1 MGLLFNTEQT
11 TKMLALMNRHFGHKD
26 HGGAIE
32 AWKDRIDDFDPR
44 PNNRK
49 ELIRIAKE
57 YEIHPDPSEDK
68 LGRTKARWHKWLKH
82 LEKKDLSVAVTDPA
96 APTGGWPATHVPHYS
111 PLPNPPP
118 SVGKE
123 LCRQLFNV
131 LIDPN
136 CLEIAFV
143 TLPSTNVSIDRGQ
156 IVQIPNVL
164 NMPDAYTYIVTIRTK
179 RVDEI

>member
-11 TKMLALMNRHFGHKD
+11 IKMVALMNRHFGHKD

-32 AWKDRIDDFDPR
+32 AWKDRVEDIDPR
-44 PNNRK
+44 NQRK
-49 ELIRIAKE
+49 ELIKIAKE

-68 LGRTKARWHKWLKH
+68 LGRIKARWHKWLKH
-82 LEKKDLSVAVTDPA
+82 LEKRNLTAVVADPA
-96 APTGGWPATHVPHYS
+96 APPGGWPATHVAPYS
-111 PLPNPPP
+111 PLPNPAP

-131 LIDPN
+131 LVDPN
-136 CLEIAFV
+136 CVEVAFV
-143 TLPSTNVSIDRGQ
+143 TLPSSNVSIDVGQ
-156 IVQIPNVL
+156 IVPIQDNT
-164 NMPDAYTYIVTIRTK
+164 YTYIVTIRTK